1 MRRVLCVLISLAL
14 LGLLLPRLSSAAY
27 DLSWQ
32 TVDGG
37 GSQSTSSPYTLTGA
51 VGQPDAGAMS
61 GGNYALH
68 GGFWVMA
75 AHINVKQ
82 GATTLPDGTG
92 TYDFG
97 SVTLGSSSAA
107 ITFTIEN
114 TGLALL
120 GVSSIQPD
128 GDFSVTQAA
137 SATVAPQSSTTF
149 TATFTPTATGTRTA
163 TISITNSDNA
173 NDRNPYTFTVTG
185 TGVASSGN
193 SYLLWTK

>member
-128 GDFSVTQAA
+128 GDFSVTQVAA
-137 SATVAPQSSTTF
+137 SATVRAAEFHHLHSDLY
-149 TATFTPTATGTRTA
+149 ADRDRHAHGDDLRLPTATTPTTEIRT
-163 TISITNSDNA
+163 
-173 NDRNPYTFTVTG
+173 P
-185 TGVASSGN
+185 
-193 SYLLWTK
+193 LP

>member
-1 MRRVLCVLISLAL
+1 MRRTCLLVCLAFM
-14 LGLLLPRLSSAAY
+14 GLLLPRPGSAAY

-37 GSQSTSSPYTLTGA
+37 GQSDGSTYTLTGA
-51 VGQPDAGAMS
+51 VGQSDAGAMS
-61 GGNYALH
+61 DGNYTLH
-68 GGFWVMA
+68 GGFWIMT

-82 GATTLPDGTG
+82 GTTTLSDGAG
-92 TYDFG
+92 SYDFG
-97 SVTLGSSSAA
+97 SVTPGSSSAA

-120 GVSSIQPD
+120 GVSNIQPG

-149 TATFTPTATGTRTA
+149 TATFTPTTTGTRTA

-173 NDRNPYTFTVTG
+173 SARNPYTFTVIG
-185 TGVASSGN
+185 IGVASSGN